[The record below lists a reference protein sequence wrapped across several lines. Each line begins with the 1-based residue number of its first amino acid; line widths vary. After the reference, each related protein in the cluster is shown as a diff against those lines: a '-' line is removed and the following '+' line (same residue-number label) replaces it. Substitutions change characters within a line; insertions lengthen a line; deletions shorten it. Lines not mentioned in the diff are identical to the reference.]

1 MDEVKLLKFSVAGY
15 RNFSAPITIDFT
27 DVRNYQFS
35 HECLTKDGLI
45 SKMGIYGHNGS
56 GKSNLGFALFD
67 IVHLLTDKNI
77 DPGSV
82 IPGIF
87 LNVDN
92 PTTEAR
98 FKYEFRR
105 GKDNITFEYTK
116 TKETELHTESFSV
129 NDVIL
134 YSYDYNN
141 RSFSILEKEKINAG
155 NLTFEYLQNG
165 LSILRYIANNT
176 PLPDDSSIKAVMDFV
191 SHMLWFRH
199 IPDNGYIGLETG
211 SLALDDWIISNGLVG
226 DFSSFIKDV
235 CGLNIELDIATIND
249 LNGPKRIL
257 VEKHKSGRLIFGLV
271 ASNGTKAAELF
282 YFWKKRFEDVTLL
295 FMDEFD
301 AYYHHTLALNIISI
315 LKTYQSMQAIFTT
328 HNTALLGNAVLR
340 PDCYMIL
347 SNGKLRSFAD
357 SANGREIR
365 EGHNLEKIYRN
376 GGIDG

>member
-1 MDEVKLLKFSVAGY
+1 MNEVKLLRFTVEGY
-15 RNFSAPITIDFT
+15 RNFAEPISIDFT

-35 HECLTKDGLI
+35 NECITDGLI

-67 IVHLLTDKNI
+67 IVRLLTDKNI
-77 DPGSV
+77 DQGS
-82 IPGIF
+82 ISPDIF
-87 LNVDN
+87 LNVDKQ
-92 PTTEAR
+92 TSEAR
-98 FKYEFRR
+98 FRYEFRR
-105 GKDNITFEYTK
+105 GLDNITFEYSK
-116 TKETELHTESFSV
+116 TKETELHSESFSV
-129 NDVIL
+129 NDELL
-134 YSYDYNN
+134 YSYDY
-141 RSFSILEKEKINAG
+141 EKREFMTLQKDKINAA
-155 NLTFEYLQNG
+155 NLNFEYLQNG

-176 PLPDDSSIKAVMDFV
+176 PLQDDSFIKAVMDFV

-211 SLALDDWIISNGLVG
+211 SSSLDDWIIANGLVG
-226 DFSSFIKDV
+226 DFSQFIRDV
-235 CGLNIELDIATIND
+235 CGLDITLDIVTVND
-249 LNGPKRIL
+249 VTGPKRIL
-257 VEKHKSGRLIFGLV
+257 VEKHNNGLLIFGLV
-271 ASNGTKAAELF
+271 ASNGTRAAELF
-282 YFWKKRFEDVTLL
+282 YFWKKRFDNVSLL

-315 LKTYQSMQAIFTT
+315 LKEYPSIQAIFTT
-328 HNTALLGNAVLR
+328 HNTALLGNSVLR

-357 SANGREIR
+357 SAEGRELR